1 MPRALKVPLIVF
13 AVFLAFLAGLYAGGH
28 YYRLSLL
35 FVFMPDSVRS
45 AIFPGDDLLR
55 VIREVDNI
63 LEEGYYQPVD
73 RQTLEDG
80 ALEGVVGSLGDP
92 YSAYLSP
99 EEYSLFQNHTNGVFV
114 GVGVIIESREGR
126 LTVVKPV
133 EGSPAR
139 EAGIQPGDVIVA
151 VDGVSI
157 ENRLPEEA
165 TALIR
170 GEEGTEVVLT
180 IRRGESDIDFR
191 LTRKTLELPIV
202 SEEMLERGGKKIGYI
217 RLEQFALDAGVKV
230 RASMDRLE
238 AEGAEGIIFDLR
250 NNGGGILD
258 EAVTVSSVFIENGP
272 IVSVVS
278 RSGETDV
285 YEARDDANESM
296 PLVVLINGY
305 SASASEIVAG
315 AVKDD
320 GRGLLVGEKTFGKGL
335 VQSINPLSNGG
346 AIKFTSGAYYTP
358 LGININEIGIEPN
371 IAVADDP
378 ATPADEVLDRGL
390 AALAS

>member
-28 YYRLSLL
+28 YHRLSLL
-35 FVFMPDSVRS
+35 FAFMPDSVRS
-45 AIFPGDDLLR
+45 AFFPGDDLLR

-63 LEEGYYQPVD
+63 LEENFYRPVD

-151 VDGVSI
+151 VDGASI

-202 SEEMLERGGKKIGYI
+202 SEEMLQRGGQKIGYI
-217 RLEQFALDAGVKV
+217 RLEQFALDAGQKV
-230 RASMDRLE
+230 RAAMDRLE

-358 LGININEIGIEPN
+358 LGININEIGIEPS

-390 AALAS
+390 AALVP